1 MRPREKN
8 FPLNTAYAS
17 LGQERRNCKIVALF
31 AAEGRPRGSLQTS
44 QIGEGWAKPYTL
56 LIEST
61 VDEIQLAPP
70 MVNQR

>member
-17 LGQERRNCKIVALF
+17 LGQERRNCKIVAGF
-31 AAEGRPRGSLQTS
+31 RRSRAAARFSANVAD
-44 QIGEGWAKPYTL
+44 GEGWAKPCTL

-61 VDEIQLAPP
+61 VDEIQLAP
-70 MVNQR
+70 RRW

>member
-17 LGQERRNCKIVALF
+17 LSQERRNCKIVAGF
-31 AAEGRPRGSLQTS
+31 RRRRRSRSSLQTS
-44 QIGEGWAKPYTL
+44 QIGEGWAKPCTL

-61 VDEIQLAPP
+61 VDEIQLAPR
-70 MVNQR
+70 QW